1 MRYKDEAEISH
12 SNINPDRNPID
23 LPSSLAFLIFWKGTH
38 VGLRAP
44 VERGYR

>member
-23 LPSSLAFLIFWKGTH
+23 NLCRLRLRRLRYKMLPLSGMGAD
-38 VGLRAP
+38 
-44 VERGYR
+44 

>member
-23 LPSSLAFLIFWKGTH
+23 NPCCLHPKRLRYKMFPPSGMGAD
-38 VGLRAP
+38 
-44 VERGYR
+44 

>member
-23 LPSSLAFLIFWKGTH
+23 NPCRLRPRRLRYKMLPPSRMGAD
-38 VGLRAP
+38 
-44 VERGYR
+44 